1 MKTQKNTSVIMFT
14 LIERIWHWVQ
24 AFSMIM
30 LTISGISLHW
40 PGVIIKSMESA
51 SSMHHLFGYIVTIN
65 FVIWLIYMIFTK
77 RIKIYFPKKE
87 DEYPMGLFK
96 QAKFYLFQIYTS
108 NKHPYHATPE
118 NRMNPLQKVAYIS
131 VMFIA
136 MPAQIITG
144 FLLMNG
150 SMSVHSALIIHLI
163 IGAFFVLFL
172 FGHIYL
178 ATTGHTPLALF
189 KEMIHGF
196 EEKVVDN
203 FKKDEK

>member
-1 MKTQKNTSVIMFT
+1 
-14 LIERIWHWVQ
+14 
-24 AFSMIM
+24 
-30 LTISGISLHW
+30 
-40 PGVIIKSMESA
+40 
-51 SSMHHLFGYIVTIN
+51 
-65 FVIWLIYMIFTK
+65 
-77 RIKIYFPKKE
+77 
-87 DEYPMGLFK
+87 
-96 QAKFYLFQIYTS
+96 
-108 NKHPYHATPE
+108 
-118 NRMNPLQKVAYIS
+118 MNPLQKVAYIS